1 MAEFII
7 TKRTTE
13 SILAETV
20 KRCVKTHVESHL
32 RSFCR
37 DMRGRVKVSVYPGH
51 NNYMLRIVL
60 DLPEGKKKDI
70 GCQLYEKRIAK
81 VPDTS
86 SLVSLKADYFH
97 PASNY
102 REEFRA
108 KGKTMDAAL
117 TAWHEKVNKRKIE
130 VDDHGTFVFPGSVFR
145 LHYRP
150 LGGGWQQPQMTEQ
163 LQLAPVVYLGSMP
176 PRWRRAWDDFCGENT
191 RYIWKPQDEARYPSA
206 LIKMKCTGTVLD
218 IS

>member
-70 GCQLYEKRIAK
+70 SCQLYEKRIAK

-117 TAWHEKVNKRKIE
+117 TAWHEKVNKRVIE
-130 VDDHGTFVFPGSVFR
+130 VDADGTFVFPGIEFR
-145 LHYRP
+145 LRYRP
-150 LGGGWQQPQMTEQ
+150 EDGGWQQQMNGQ

-176 PRWRRAWDDFCGENT
+176 PRWRRAWDDFCGKNP

-206 LIKMKCTGTVLD
+206 LVKMKCTGTVLD

>member
-20 KRCVKTHVESHL
+20 ERCVKTHVESHL
-32 RSFCR
+32 GSFCR
-37 DMRGRVKVSVYPGH
+37 DMRGRVEVSVYAGY

-60 DLPEGKKKDI
+60 DLPVGQKKNI
-70 GCQLYEKRIAK
+70 SCQLDEKRVAK
-81 VPDTS
+81 EPDTS
-86 SLVSLKADYFH
+86 SLVSLTADYFH

-102 REEFRA
+102 REEFTA

-117 TAWHEKVNKRKIE
+117 TAWHEKVNKREIE
-130 VDDHGTFVFPGSVFR
+130 VDDDGTFVFPGIEFR
-145 LHYRP
+145 LRYRP
-150 LGGGWQQPQMTEQ
+150 EDGGWQQQMNGQ

-176 PRWRRAWDDFCGENT
+176 LRWRRAWDDFYGKNP

-206 LIKMKCTGTVLD
+206 LVKMKCTGTVLD

>member
-1 MAEFII
+1 MAKFIL
-7 TKRTTE
+7 TKRTIE
-13 SILAETV
+13 YLHDDTV
-20 KRCVKTHVESHL
+20 KGCVNTHVLSHPAACY
-32 RSFCR
+32 RN
-37 DMRGRVKVSVYPGH
+37 MRGRVKISVYAWT
-51 NNYMLRIVL
+51 NNMLRIVL
-60 DLPEGKKKDI
+60 DLPEGQKKDI
-70 GCQLYEKRIAK
+70 TYQLDDKWTDK

-86 SLVSLKADYFH
+86 SLVSLTADYFH

-102 REEFRA
+102 REEFTA
-108 KGKTMDAAL
+108 KGETMDAAL
-117 TAWHEKVNKRKIE
+117 TAWHEKVNKRVIE
-130 VDDHGTFVFPGSVFR
+130 VDADGAFVFPGIVFR

-150 LGGGWQQPQMTEQ
+150 LDGGWQQPQMTGQ

-176 PRWRRAWDDFCGENT
+176 PRWRRAWDDFCGKNT